1 MKRNSKLLRTLS
13 VLAVIALVCLG
24 LALHTGTG
32 TPSAWGIYDIAAI
45 CPLGAAEAALASKT
59 VVPPMLIALAIG
71 IALVVLFGRAFC
83 AWGCPIPLLRRI
95 FGLKEPKR
103 KRRASDALDVPAAQ
117 RGGAADSRNWVL
129 GGALLSTAVFGF
141 PVFCLICPV
150 GLTFATLIAVWRLFQ
165 FNEVAL
171 SLLVFPATATKT
183 IENEKDRRM
192 TIMTTTMIPCG
203 AKMPI
208 IALVFGA
215 IAGGNTEATWW
226 IAPLF
231 YFLGVIAIIISGIML
246 KKTKMFA
253 GPTSPFVMEL
263 PSYHMPTVKSIL
275 MSTWD
280 RIKGYIV
287 KAGTIIFLSTI
298 VIWLLMNFGDAGEG
312 FGLLD
317 TEMDDYIQYSLM
329 AGLGNGIGWIFAPL
343 GFGDWQAT
351 VTSIT
356 GLVAKENVVATV
368 GILTSLGDVG
378 EADPTMWAAFAAL
391 FAGSVPAILA
401 FCAFNLLC
409 APCFAAIGTIW
420 REMGTAKWTWFTIGY
435 MTIFAWCVGLMFY
448 QFGGLLTGEIGFN
461 VWTVVAIVVL
471 AGMLFQIFRPMP
483 TFDKKKDKVAG
494 ELEAEGSVA

>member
-171 SLLVFPATATKT
+171 SLLVFPAMLALEVLVLRKWCS
-183 IENEKDRRM
+183 RFC
-192 TIMTTTMIPCG
+192 PLG
-203 AKMPI
+203 AKGEPCHQCADVCPEGIDLHDASGSAPMHECTKCRACADACPMH
-208 IALVFGA
+208 A
-215 IAGGNTEATWW
+215 ISF
-226 IAPLF
+226 P
-231 YFLGVIAIIISGIML
+231 FLPKRVGEDGDGV
-246 KKTKMFA
+246 
-253 GPTSPFVMEL
+253 E
-263 PSYHMPTVKSIL
+263 
-275 MSTWD
+275 
-280 RIKGYIV
+280 
-287 KAGTIIFLSTI
+287 
-298 VIWLLMNFGDAGEG
+298 AGEDERV
-312 FGLLD
+312 L
-317 TEMDDYIQYSLM
+317 ES
-329 AGLGNGIGWIFAPL
+329 
-343 GFGDWQAT
+343 
-351 VTSIT
+351 
-356 GLVAKENVVATV
+356 
-368 GILTSLGDVG
+368 
-378 EADPTMWAAFAAL
+378 AFAVRGAR
-391 FAGSVPAILA
+391 AVARP
-401 FCAFNLLC
+401 
-409 APCFAAIGTIW
+409 
-420 REMGTAKWTWFTIGY
+420 RK
-435 MTIFAWCVGLMFY
+435 
-448 QFGGLLTGEIGFN
+448 GEEHD
-461 VWTVVAIVVL
+461 A
-471 AGMLFQIFRPMP
+471 
-483 TFDKKKDKVAG
+483 
-494 ELEAEGSVA
+494 